1 MPRVFISY
9 VRENSRE
16 IEQLANALRA
26 HNIEVWL
33 DREQIKPGARWADA
47 IRDAIADGDFFL
59 ACFSNEYNSRSRTY
73 MNEEL
78 TLAIE
83 ELRQRPVDRAWF
95 IPILL
100 SDCEIPHRTI
110 GAGETLRSIQ
120 WLELYKDW
128 NVGIQHLASVLGGV
142 EFTHPRHGTAEEGE
156 LTKINRQ
163 IGVRT
168 AGAWVG
174 METVTWK
181 HTLRTHAA
189 TIADLVAL
197 IRYDLKQNIPIEKL
211 EARLSAIEKVVGNI
225 QNTTTT
231 APLTTEEGVSSLSIN
246 DLIHERLAQLWRREP
261 YNSSELQLFLA
272 SEESLI
278 VRANPEWLKRAIDI
292 LIDNAVEAMAN
303 SLVKKLAVTTKA
315 VVNNI
320 EIAIEDTGGGIPQA
334 ILPHVF
340 KEPIRKIPGDKGSG
354 IGLLLAQTIVQ
365 VYGGDIRVG
374 ATGAWGTSMIIILP
388 AETL

>member
-9 VRENSRE
+9 VRENSRV
-16 IEQLANALRA
+16 IEQLANTLRD

-59 ACFSNEYNSRSRTY
+59 ACFSNEYNSRSKTY

-100 SDCEIPHRTI
+100 ADCEIPRRTI
-110 GAGETLRSIQ
+110 GAGETLHSIQ

-128 NVGIQHLASVLGGV
+128 NVGIQHLASVLGGAKV
-142 EFTHPRHGTAEEGE
+142 IHPQHEIAEEDE
-156 LTKINRQ
+156 LTKIKNQ
-163 IGVRT
+163 LGART
-168 AGAWVG
+168 AVAWMG
-174 METVTWK
+174 MESATWL
-181 HTLRTHAA
+181 HTLTNHA
-189 TIADLVAL
+189 TTVGDLVAL
-197 IRYDLKQNIPIEKL
+197 LRSDLQQDIPREKL
-211 EARLSAIEKVVGNI
+211 ETRLSAIDKLVGNMRSI
-225 QNTTTT
+225 PLT
-231 APLTTEEGVSSLSIN
+231 APGQGASPLSIN
-246 DLIHERLAQLWRREP
+246 DLIHERLTQLWGREP
-261 YNSSELQLFLA
+261 YNSAELQLFLA
-272 SEESLI
+272 SEESLT

-303 SLVKKLAVTTKA
+303 SLVKKLTVTTKA
-315 VVNNI
+315 LGNNI

-334 ILPHVF
+334 ILPQVL
-340 KEPIRKIPGDKGSG
+340 KEPIRKTPGAKGSG

-365 VYGGDIRVG
+365 TYGGDIHVG
-374 ATGAWGTSMIIILP
+374 ATGAWGTRMIIILP